1 MCTFLFFKQLIVVK
15 TQIFQLF
22 QLFRPNYLRNTTFR
36 YFFGPR
42 GTVKK

>member
-22 QLFRPNYLRNTTFR
+22 RPNYLRNITFR